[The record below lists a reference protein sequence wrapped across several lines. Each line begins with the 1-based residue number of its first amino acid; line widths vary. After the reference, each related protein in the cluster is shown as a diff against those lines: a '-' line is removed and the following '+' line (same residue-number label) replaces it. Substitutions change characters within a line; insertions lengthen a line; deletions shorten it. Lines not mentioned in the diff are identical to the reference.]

1 MRVAGYKED
10 SDVGCRNARRC
21 KQSARIYGI
30 LSLMYVMQM
39 LANVGEKAENIKYF
53 TFFTLFDYN
62 GIAAGETD
70 AFLYSVVLLVGA
82 IVLFVS
88 GIEVFARKD
97 LCL

>member
-1 MRVAGYKED
+1 MLEPVSLFSDTKLSIAYGAGIP
-10 SDVGCRNARRC
+10 A
-21 KQSARIYGI
+21 
-30 LSLMYVMQM
+30 LMYVLQI
-39 LANVGEKAENIKYF
+39 LANVGEKAEKIKYF
-53 TFFTLFDYN
+53 TFFILFDSN